1 MEVCMHEPLDDYLRR
16 SREAI
21 NQNDFELAKDNLLKA
36 IDLDPKSAQVMN
48 LVGVMLEMR
57 AEFARGGRCHGA
69 VFKTSIPKKWWI
81 FKLFNFGVYMKH

>member
-48 LVGVMLEMR
+48 LVGVMLEMDVVMER
-57 AEFARGGRCHGA
+57 SSKLRSRKNGGYLSYLILG
-69 VFKTSIPKKWWI
+69 FI
-81 FKLFNFGVYMKH
+81 